1 MLRKCAVLLPGT
13 LVAALVLIAGAS
25 AVMHPF
31 SAPRLELSTRSAVV
45 KHLNSLGVDS
55 KGIVI
60 QRGARNYAGPKCP
73 GPGWTCTKSKRV
85 VQLSNAINVSTF
97 PCTPSSGGFASPPDD
112 CVIVQSSTGATNSA
126 SCVEK
131 GHGHRRPELPDLP
144 GEHDGH
150 EQRHDH
156 AGGRHCDR
164 RESGSQAVLRHPA
177 GERERAEQRERDADD
192 LPSSRPSPPPEE
204 RRPRTGARWRP

>member
-97 PCTPSSGGFASPPDD
+97 SCTPSAGGSASPPERLRDRAVLD
-112 CVIVQSSTGATNSA
+112 RRDEQRHVRRAD
-126 SCVEK
+126 
-131 GHGHRRPELPDLP
+131 GHGHCRPELPDLP
-144 GEHDGH
+144 GQHDGH

-156 AGGRHCDR
+156 AAGRHCDR
-164 RESGSQAVLRHPA
+164 AQVRKPGSTPA
-177 GERERAEQRERDADD
+177 
-192 LPSSRPSPPPEE
+192 SSR
-204 RRPRTGARWRP
+204 RTGAGRTTRA